1 MPDLIGHFP
10 LHLAAAVLALQ
21 VAAAKPPVT
30 PPATDP
36 ASSQFTTDAGLL
48 LVTVK
53 PTATADYEQAI
64 RTLQQAM
71 SDAADPARAA
81 AAKGWRVFK
90 ANETDAKGNALYVHA
105 MLPAVS
111 GFDYRPSLL
120 LDEMVKDLEADL
132 LAKYADA
139 FAGPPHKL
147 NLVEFAN
154 MSIAPAPLPPPKP
167 DGAAPVKKPGGI

>member
-1 MPDLIGHFP
+1 MSDLIGHLP

-21 VAAAKPPVT
+21 VVATKPPAT
-30 PPATDP
+30 PPAPDP

-53 PTATADYEQAI
+53 PTAVADYELAI

-71 SDAADPARAA
+71 SEATDPQRAA

-90 ANETDAKGNALYVHA
+90 ANEMDAKGNALFVHA
-105 MLPAVS
+105 MLPAIS

-132 LAKYADA
+132 LSKYADA
-139 FAGPPHKL
+139 FAGPPTKL

-154 MSIAPAPLPPPKP
+154 MAIAPAPIVPAKP
-167 DGAAPVKKPGGI
+167 DPAAPIKKPGPN

>member
-1 MPDLIGHFP
+1 MSDLIGH
-10 LHLAAAVLALQ
+10 LLLQVAAASLALQ
-21 VAAAKPPVT
+21 VAATKPPAT
-30 PPATDP
+30 PAATDP

-48 LVTVK
+48 LVAVK
-53 PTATADYEQAI
+53 PTAIADYEQAI

-71 SDAADPARAA
+71 SDAADQTRAA

-90 ANETDAKGNALYVHA
+90 ANETDAKGNVLYVHA
-105 MLPAVS
+105 LLPAVS

-120 LDEMVKDLEADL
+120 LDEMVKDLEVDL

-139 FAGPPHKL
+139 FAGPPYKL

-167 DGAAPVKKPGGI
+167 DPAAPVKKPGGR

>member
-1 MPDLIGHFP
+1 MSDLIGHFTLP
-10 LHLAAAVLALQ
+10 VAAAVLALQ
-21 VAAAKPPVT
+21 VATTK
-30 PPATDP
+30 PPATPPPADP

-48 LVTVK
+48 LVTIK
-53 PTATADYEQAI
+53 ATAIADYEQAI

-71 SDAADPARAA
+71 SDSTDPTRAA

-90 ANETDAKGNALYVHA
+90 ANETDAKGNILYVHA

-147 NLVEFAN
+147 SLVELAN
-154 MSIAPAPLPPPKP
+154 MSLAPAPLPPPKP
-167 DGAAPVKKPGGI
+167 DPPTPVKKPGQ

>member
-1 MPDLIGHFP
+1 MSDLFGHLP
-10 LHLAAAVLALQ
+10 LHIAAAVFALQ
-21 VAAAKPPVT
+21 VAAAKPPST
-30 PPATDP
+30 PPAQDP
-36 ASSQFTTDAGLL
+36 ASSQFTADTGLL

-53 PTATADYEQAI
+53 PTAVADYELAI

-71 SDAADPARAA
+71 SEATDPQHIA

-90 ANETDAKGNALYVHA
+90 AKEMDAKGNALFVHA
-105 MLPAVS
+105 MLPAVP

-120 LDEMVKDLEADL
+120 LDEMVKDLEADIL
-132 LAKYADA
+132 SKYADA

-154 MSIAPAPLPPPKP
+154 MSMAPAPVEAPKP
-167 DGAAPVKKPGGI
+167 DPAAPLKKPGPN

>member
-1 MPDLIGHFP
+1 MPDLIGHLP

-21 VAAAKPPVT
+21 VAVTT
-30 PPATDP
+30 PPPAPPAPPDP

-48 LVTVK
+48 LVIVK
-53 PTATADYEQAI
+53 PTATADYELAI

-71 SDAADPARAA
+71 SATADPQRSA

-90 ANETDAKGNALYVHA
+90 ASELDAKGNAIYVHA

-132 LAKYADA
+132 LTKYSDA
-139 FAGPPHKL
+139 FGGPPTKL
-147 NLVEFAN
+147 NLAEFAN
-154 MSIAPAPLPPPKP
+154 MAIAPAPIVPAKP
-167 DGAAPVKKPGGI
+167 DPAAPVKKPGR

>member
-1 MPDLIGHFP
+1 MSDFIGHLP
-10 LHLAAAVLALQ
+10 LHVAAAVLALQ
-21 VAAAKPPVT
+21 VATTKPPST

-36 ASSQFTTDAGLL
+36 ASSQFSTDAGLL

-53 PTATADYEQAI
+53 PTAAADYELAI

-71 SDAADPARAA
+71 SAATDPERVA

-90 ANETDAKGNALYVHA
+90 ANEMDAKGNALYVHA
-105 MLPAVS
+105 MLPAVP

-132 LAKYADA
+132 LSKYADA
-139 FAGPPHKL
+139 FAGPPAKL

-154 MSIAPAPLPPPKP
+154 MSMAPAPLPPPKP
-167 DGAAPVKKPGGI
+167 DPAAPTKKPGPG